1 MRSEVD
7 VSLPDFRVS
16 SSRSPMP
23 SAFCV
28 KRADAANPDLDRGF
42 GRRPAQPCGL
52 PDSGAEDCCAR
63 RKSCVT
69 PERRTDGIARC

>member
-28 KRADAANPDLDRGF
+28 KRADAA
-42 GRRPAQPCGL
+42 
-52 PDSGAEDCCAR
+52 
-63 RKSCVT
+63 T
-69 PERRTDGIARC
+69 PGPGSRFRAPTRSTLRAS